1 VQDQGGRVGGEND
14 AYIGRHTGYWARSAR
29 RASRVGGGINADASD
44 DTDTEKARADPVS
57 DIEAIKAEA
66 AARES
71 DQAVAEAM
79 PAGVV
84 VPVVDPVVLLSDEVA
99 GLIGAVVAALSPAL
113 PSLSGIYTAS
123 ATKAAASAIAAVCVK
138 RGWLSGGLFG
148 EYKEEISAAVIL
160 IPIGMATYQGVMADL
175 AMAKRVEKEIVNVDA
190 EASED

>member
-1 VQDQGGRVGGEND
+1 M
-14 AYIGRHTGYWARSAR
+14 
-29 RASRVGGGINADASD
+29 
-44 DTDTEKARADPVS
+44 S

-113 PSLSGIYTAS
+113 P
-123 ATKAAASAIAAVCVK
+123 
-138 RGWLSGGLFG
+138 
-148 EYKEEISAAVIL
+148 
-160 IPIGMATYQGVMADL
+160 
-175 AMAKRVEKEIVNVDA
+175 
-190 EASED
+190 